1 MFFIETW
8 NTPHCSTGQ
17 SPASLMMKRKIK
29 TKLPTIIAPS
39 TSTRHQR
46 ANERDTLSKAKHK
59 TYTDCHRQAKH
70 RQIQD
75 KATIKAPL
83 DPDYYIVTE
92 VRVTKITGERR
103 GETKTRNVEKWKLY
117 KERPAYL
124 NITEPPKVGEE
135 MEPES
140 NSDFECKLRSE
151 HGPQDR
157 REQHRATSG
166 GEEAHP
172 PMDPAVPVQAAAKS
186 RQVIRESWVV
196 AAGPW

>member
-1 MFFIETW
+1 MPRQPQQGTNGLRRGTLLARL
-8 NTPHCSTGQ
+8 NT
-17 SPASLMMKRKIK
+17 R
-29 TKLPTIIAPS
+29 PTRTTTAEPS
-39 TSTRHQR
+39 TDRYR
-46 ANERDTLSKAKHK
+46 VLVK
-59 TYTDCHRQAKH
+59 
-70 RQIQD
+70 QD

-140 NSDFECKLRSE
+140 DSDFECELRSE